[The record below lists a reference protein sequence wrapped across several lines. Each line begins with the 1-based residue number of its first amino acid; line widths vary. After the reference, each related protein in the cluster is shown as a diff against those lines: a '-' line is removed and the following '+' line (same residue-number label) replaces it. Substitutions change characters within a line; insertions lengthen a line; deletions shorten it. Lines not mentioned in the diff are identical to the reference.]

1 MSFSQAV
8 VSVFSQY
15 ATFSGRARR
24 SEYWYF
30 TLFNILVT
38 IVLNIVG
45 NALPILSWLSVL
57 YGIAAIVPGLAVC
70 FRRLHDTGRSGAF
83 VLLALIPLIGG
94 LVLLIWYCQDSM
106 PGVNQY
112 GPCPKD

>member
-1 MSFSQAV
+1 MFP
-8 VSVFSQY
+8 
-15 ATFSGRARR
+15 RARR

-38 IVLNIVG
+38 IVLNIVR

-70 FRRLHDTGRSGAF
+70 FRRLHDTGCSGAF

-94 LVLLIWYCQDSM
+94 LVFFRLSVKIISTPENAPPPRRSRRGCC
-106 PGVNQY
+106 PGQ
-112 GPCPKD
+112 